1 MKLAAIQDFVEKIVL
16 FFRKD
21 EQTLDASVLK
31 PASWRE
37 RQVQNQAIEK
47 QYEESVKAKT
57 KTAHWS
63 DRYDKDFEN
72 IKKEV
77 VRVRYNGE

>member
-1 MKLAAIQDFVEKIVL
+1 MGKIQDFVEKVVL
-16 FFRKD
+16 FFKKD
-21 EQTLDASVLK
+21 KQTLDSSVIK
-31 PASWRE
+31 PVSWRE
-37 RQVQNQAIEK
+37 RQVQNQAVEK